1 MHRDWYDVGLEMRR
15 QVHGDAYVDRVLEEM
30 DAFSRDFQWLIT
42 EIALGSARL
51 YPQRTARNAAAE
63 LHLCGHPGALRFFA
77 NKFSYDYPTL
87 FAAVVL
93 TLLPS
98 IVVYVLLQEQI
109 QESLAAGAVKG

>member
-1 MHRDWYDVGLEMRR
+1 MASAG
-15 QVHGDAYVDRVLEEM
+15 VLIFLNSWNDFLFALLLTQSEE
-30 DAFSRDFQWLIT
+30 T
-42 EIALGSARL
+42 
-51 YPQRTARNAAAE
+51 RT
-63 LHLCGHPGALRFFA
+63 LSYALRFFTSM
-77 NKFSYDYPTL
+77 FSYDYPTL